1 MHKLILLPLLMIA
14 TPALAQPP
22 MAPRELMDPRVTD
35 QVTDAM
41 QAVTQAVLDLH
52 VGEVQAAIDGRRPTA
67 SDRRLT
73 VRDLG
78 RRDDPNFDRN
88 IEQGIANTRPVIRQ
102 SVRAVNDA
110 LPAVLQA
117 VDQAQ
122 QAIERA
128 VANLPDPTYPRR

>member
-1 MHKLILLPLLMIA
+1 MRKLILLPLLMVA

-22 MAPRELMDPRVTD
+22 IAPREFADPRTADRVA
-35 QVTDAM
+35 DAM

-52 VGEVQAAIDGRRPTA
+52 VGELQAALDGRRPSA
-67 SDRRLT
+67 ADRRLT

-78 RRDDPNFDRN
+78 RRDDPDFDRN
-88 IEQGIANTRPVIRQ
+88 LQQRIAGTRPIIRQ
-102 SVRAVNDA
+102 SMRAVNDT

-117 VDQAQ
+117 VEQAQ
-122 QAIERA
+122 QSIERA

>member
-1 MHKLILLPLLMIA
+1 MLMIA